1 MSKKGTS
8 SSTFTPP
15 PEVVEAYKEALGY
28 GRAAMGQQYAPYT
41 GEITAP
47 LTPTQESGIYNV
59 NRAVGTA
66 IPYFGQA
73 TAMTANAA
81 NTPIT
86 PQQFSQEA
94 IQQYQSPYTQAVAD
108 ATYRNLR
115 EQQRQEQEQLQ
126 SGAIRAGAF
135 GGDRAGIAA
144 ANLAR
149 QQDLATAQAM
159 SNIYNQGYGQAVGL
173 FGQQQG
179 VNYGADVANAARQ
192 LQGAQQLAGLGTGL
206 QSSVLQGAQAQLA
219 AGAQQQAVQQAI
231 NSGYYNQYLGA
242 QAYPYQQAQ
251 FFANLATGVGGQ
263 MGGTTTGQQA
273 QPSPVGSIFG
283 ALGAIGSIMSDKR
296 AKENI
301 KPIGKTNDGQ
311 TIYRFNYKGDHT
323 TQIGLLAQEVEKKHP
338 EAVTTIN
345 GLKGVDYKE
354 ATDDSVRSMGG
365 GVVPTSQRHNFA
377 GGGHTIDEEE
387 DPMVPY
393 VSGVPAKVRQIPKLA
408 KIGGSKP
415 NFGGTPPGP
424 AQGPSSKDFA
434 GAAEGLGAIY
444 DKFKSSDSK
453 MGGFENLGKDFEDML
468 PASAFS
474 AAFAARGGAIG
485 GLRPRFADGED
496 VPETRDSIY
505 IPDRDRADI
514 IRPSF
519 NPESDAAPVRLASLG
534 DAARRTDAG
543 IPSSEP
549 IREPARDVNVGLV
562 PSMARSNADLPPLF
576 AGKETPEPSQ
586 MAVAAKQ
593 AVDAEPET
601 PEAKPVSVPSMARA
615 DTNVPAVKPGLEPA
629 KAPVQA
635 QVAPLTGA
643 DRDAVIRTIIGE
655 SGREPYEGQ
664 LGVAQVIR
672 NRQLSGRYGKSASDV
687 VYAPKQFSVW
697 NPGDPAGAMA
707 NKIDPNSPLYQRIGK
722 MVDQVWAGEAE
733 DPTKGA
739 THFANVAT
747 VMAQRG
753 SLQPWLQNMVD
764 SGKTIKIGGHT
775 FGQADAGASEPT
787 EAKARVRVADAGLG
801 AAKTATDAAS
811 GDRKW
816 NFGMAGEGKRSV
828 IESIMDRDF
837 DPIQKRALFAFFAGM
852 AASPSPWFGQQ
863 LGAGMQAASN
873 VYNDSMNKQ
882 AELGIKKE
890 QLGLEEQKI
899 GVSKQLADVQ
909 EKTKAIEALK
919 FWQSRFKQIPTP
931 EGFSYLDTTTGQ
943 TISQDEYNRQMGQ
956 ITKQLK
962 LTPTDTGIVTAK
974 PGLAPSAPAGAAPA
988 GGLAPQP
995 KPEVKV
1001 QPEVDGGAGTETAP
1015 ITIPKPT
1022 EVTKPTAEAKPAE
1035 APAKAVEAAKPKG
1048 ETEDVIY
1055 QNVRDDYNPIVLRQK
1070 ADEQRKIATNAQKLG
1085 DLAGAKAANDLADSY
1100 SKKAIDIT
1108 ENKVPVVFKDGTVGR
1123 IPQIEQEALRAESV
1137 KGAQKINVEENT
1149 KWMNTEADAQ
1159 AKRDML
1165 ASRIN
1170 QLSNI
1175 LETYESGRFAEQK
1188 ANLVASLK
1196 AMGINVPNFDT
1207 SNPAKFEEF
1216 VKNQINNVFDEVR
1229 SIGGQVRVAEIQ
1241 GLQQAQAG
1249 PGMQPEANRA
1259 ILGYSRGMLNW
1270 ESKRFDDAVEAVD
1283 KGGIQN
1289 FNRAKWMR
1297 EWSKANDLNEYVKK
1311 GKQSVAALG
1320 ATPDTPTDLDEGQHY
1335 ILKEGQYG
1343 APKRGKYIYRGIRE
1357 QNGQRGLVFE
1367 PVGAQ

>member
-1 MSKKGTS
+1 MSSSKGSS

-15 PEVVEAYKEALGY
+15 PEVVAAYKEALGY
-28 GRAAMGQQYAPYT
+28 GRAAMGQQYQPYT

-73 TAMTANAA
+73 TGLTADVAGRTIA
-81 NTPIT
+81 

-94 IQQYQSPYTQAVAD
+94 IQQYQSPYTQAVAN
-108 ATYRNLR
+108 ATFANLR
-115 EQQRQEQEQLQ
+115 EQQRQEQEALQ
-126 SGAIRAGAF
+126 GQAIRAGAF

-144 ANLAR
+144 ANMAR

-159 SNIYNQGYGQAVGL
+159 SQIYNQGYGQAVGL

-179 VNYGADVANAARQ
+179 VNLQAQQADAARQ
-192 LQGAQQLAGLGTGL
+192 MQAAQQLAGLGTGL
-206 QSSVLQGAQAQLA
+206 QGSVLQGAQAQLA

-453 MGGFENLGKDFEDML
+453 MSGFENLGKDFEDML

-485 GLRPRFADGED
+485 GLRPRFADGEK
-496 VPETRDSIY
+496 VPKTDETITVSQSDSD
-505 IPDRDRADI
+505 P
-514 IRPSF
+514 
-519 NPESDAAPVRLASLG
+519 NP
-534 DAARRTDAG
+534 
-543 IPSSEP
+543 
-549 IREPARDVNVGLV
+549 GLS
-562 PSMARSNADLPPLF
+562 PKSDLPPAF
-576 AGKETPEPSQ
+576 RK
-586 MAVAAKQ
+586 
-593 AVDAEPET
+593 
-601 PEAKPVSVPSMARA
+601 
-615 DTNVPAVKPGLEPA
+615 
-629 KAPVQA
+629 
-635 QVAPLTGA
+635 
-643 DRDAVIRTIIGE
+643 GE
-655 SGREPYEGQ
+655 IS
-664 LGVAQVIR
+664 
-672 NRQLSGRYGKSASDV
+672 
-687 VYAPKQFSVW
+687 
-697 NPGDPAGAMA
+697 
-707 NKIDPNSPLYQRIGK
+707 
-722 MVDQVWAGEAE
+722 
-733 DPTKGA
+733 
-739 THFANVAT
+739 
-747 VMAQRG
+747 
-753 SLQPWLQNMVD
+753 
-764 SGKTIKIGGHT
+764 
-775 FGQADAGASEPT
+775 GQADAEGTPVGGVVPRPDIPLPPESSERPRDLSFPLLRREEGFVPKAFWDVNAPRVGYSSDT
-787 EAKARVRVADAGLG
+787 KTTPEGNVERVGFGTTSTREEAEHDLTRRVVEGQNWIKSQIGEDNWNNLSPEAKAAMTSLRYQYGQYPKNVLAAAMTGDNEQVAKAIAAAPSPTPERNVRQANLVRGQDQGLG
-801 AAKTATDAAS
+801 AYEPEGARYLKGGLGAVGGGGSGGSRKAQEASVAATDAAS

-828 IESIMDRDF
+828 IESMMDRDF

-873 VYNDSMNKQ
+873 VYNQSMDKQ
-882 AELGIKKE
+882 AELGVKGQQME
-890 QLGLEEQKI
+890 LEKQKI
-899 GVSKQLADVQ
+899 GVSQQLADVQ

-919 FWQSRFKQIPTP
+919 FWQSRFKQIPTA

-962 LTPTDTGIVTAK
+962 LTPTDTNVVAPK
-974 PGLAPSAPAGAAPA
+974 PGLAPAAGAGAAPA

-1001 QPEVDGGAGTETAP
+1001 QPETDGGAGAETAP
-1015 ITIPKPT
+1015 VTIPKPT
-1022 EVTKPTAEAKPAE
+1022 EIPKPTAEAKPSE
-1035 APAKAVEAAKPKG
+1035 APAKVVEAAKPKA
-1048 ETEDVIY
+1048 ETETAIY
-1055 QNVRDDYNPIVLRQK
+1055 QNVRDDYNPIVLREK
-1070 ADEQRKIATNAQKLG
+1070 ADEQRRLAANAQKLG

-1123 IPQIEQEALRAESV
+1123 IPQIEQEALRTEGVKES
-1137 KGAQKINVEENT
+1137 QKINVAENT
-1149 KWMNTEADAQ
+1149 KWMNSEADAQ

-1165 ASRIN
+1165 SSRIN
-1170 QLSNI
+1170 QLANI

-1216 VKNQINNVFDEVR
+1216 IKNQINNVFDEVR

-1270 ESKRFDDAVEAVD
+1270 ENKRFDDAVDAVD
-1283 KGGIQN
+1283 KNGIQN
-1289 FNRAKWMR
+1289 FNRAKWMK
-1297 EWSKANDLNEYVKK
+1297 EWSKANDLNDYVNK
-1311 GKQSVAALG
+1311 GKKSVAALG
-1320 ATPDTPTDLDEGQHY
+1320 ATPDNPADLEEGQHY
-1335 ILKEGQYG
+1335 IMKQGQFG
-1343 APKRGKYIYRGIRE
+1343 LDAGKWIYRGVGERD
-1357 QNGQRGLVFE
+1357 GKRGMQFDR
-1367 PVGAQ
+1367 VGKK

>member
-1 MSKKGTS
+1 MSSSKGSS

-15 PEVVEAYKEALGY
+15 PEVVAAYKEALGY
-28 GRAAMGQQYAPYT
+28 GRAAMGQQYQPYT

-73 TAMTANAA
+73 TGLTADVAGRTIA
-81 NTPIT
+81 

-94 IQQYQSPYTQAVAD
+94 IQQYQSPYTQAVAN
-108 ATYRNLR
+108 ATFANLR
-115 EQQRQEQEQLQ
+115 EQQRQEQEALQ
-126 SGAIRAGAF
+126 GQAIRAGAF

-144 ANLAR
+144 ANMAR
-149 QQDLATAQAM
+149 QQDLASAQALAQ
-159 SNIYNQGYGQAVGL
+159 IYNQGYGQAVGL

-179 VNYGADVANAARQ
+179 VNLQAQQADAARQ
-192 LQGAQQLAGLGTGL
+192 MQAAQQLAGLGTGL
-206 QSSVLQGAQAQLA
+206 QGSVLQGAQAQLA

-283 ALGAIGSIMSDKR
+283 ALGAIGSVMSDKR
-296 AKENI
+296 VKENV

-424 AQGPSSKDFA
+424 TQGPSSKDFA

-444 DKFKSSDSK
+444 DKLKSSDSK
-453 MGGFENLGKDFEDML
+453 VSGFENLGKDFEDML

-485 GLRPRFADGED
+485 GLRPRFADGKE
-496 VPETRDSIY
+496 VPKTDDTIAVSQSDSD
-505 IPDRDRADI
+505 PG
-514 IRPSF
+514 PGL
-519 NPESDAAPVRLASLG
+519 APNS
-534 DAARRTDAG
+534 
-543 IPSSEP
+543 
-549 IREPARDVNVGLV
+549 
-562 PSMARSNADLPPLF
+562 DLPPAF
-576 AGKETPEPSQ
+576 RKGEIAPAADSEGTPAGGVVPRPDLPLPPEGRPRDLSFPLLRREEGFIPQTKWDINADRVGYSSDTMTTPEGK
-586 MAVAAKQ
+586 VIRVKKGDTTTRE
-593 AVDAEPET
+593 DAERDLTRRVVEGQQWIKSQIGEDNWNRLT
-601 PEAKPVSVPSMARA
+601 PEAQAAMTSIRYQYGEYPKRVLTAAMTGDNEAVANAIATTPGPTPARRA
-615 DTNVPAVKPGLEPA
+615 AEAALV
-629 KAPVQA
+629 
-635 QVAPLTGA
+635 
-643 DRDAVIRTIIGE
+643 R
-655 SGREPYEGQ
+655 GQ
-664 LGVAQVIR
+664 
-672 NRQLSGRYGKSASDV
+672 
-687 VYAPKQFSVW
+687 
-697 NPGDPAGAMA
+697 
-707 NKIDPNSPLYQRIGK
+707 
-722 MVDQVWAGEAE
+722 DQ
-733 DPTKGA
+733 
-739 THFANVAT
+739 
-747 VMAQRG
+747 
-753 SLQPWLQNMVD
+753 
-764 SGKTIKIGGHT
+764 
-775 FGQADAGASEPT
+775 
-787 EAKARVRVADAGLG
+787 GLG
-801 AAKTATDAAS
+801 AYEPEGARYLKGGLGAVGGGGGSRKAQEASIAATDAES

-828 IESIMDRDF
+828 IESMMNRDF

-873 VYNDSMNKQ
+873 VYNQSMDKQ
-882 AELGIKKE
+882 AEIGVKGQ
-890 QLGLEEQKI
+890 QLKLEEQKI
-899 GVSKQLADVQ
+899 GVSQQLADVQ

-919 FWQSRFKQIPTP
+919 FWQSRFKQIPTA

-962 LTPTDTGIVTAK
+962 LTPTDTNVVAPK

-995 KPEVKV
+995 KPEVKA
-1001 QPEVDGGAGTETAP
+1001 PSEVDGGASAETAP
-1015 ITIPKPT
+1015 VTIPKPT

-1035 APAKAVEAAKPKG
+1035 APARAVEAAKPKG

-1123 IPQIEQEALRAESV
+1123 IPQIEKEALRAESV

-1149 KWMNTEADAQ
+1149 KWMNEQADAQ
-1159 AKRDML
+1159 VRRDLLMSRTNELAK
-1165 ASRIN
+1165 
-1170 QLSNI
+1170 I
-1175 LETYESGRFAEQK
+1175 LETYETGRFAEQK
-1188 ANLVASLK
+1188 ANLVASLR
-1196 AMGINVPNFDT
+1196 AMGINVPVTAT
-1207 SNPAKFEEF
+1207 SDPAKFEQF
-1216 VKNQINNVFDEVR
+1216 VKNQINNVFDEVK

-1259 ILGYSRGMLNW
+1259 ILGYTRGLLNW
-1270 ESKRFDDAVEAVD
+1270 ENKKFDDSVD
-1283 KGGIQN
+1283 AIKNQGINQ
-1289 FNRAKWMR
+1289 FNRSEWMR
-1297 EWSKANDLNEYVKK
+1297 EWSKQNSLDKYIKEGKK
-1311 GKQSVAALG
+1311 TVAAMG
-1320 ATPDTPTDLDEGQHY
+1320 ATPQDASDLEEGQHY
-1335 ILKEGQYG
+1335 ILKKGQFNV
-1343 APKRGKYIYRGIRE
+1343 PSDGKY
-1357 QNGQRGLVFE
+1357 VFKTRQKDGVTE
-1367 PVGAQ
+1367 GAMVPVR